1 MCGEKKRASNE
12 TQGSD
17 FDSEVHIA
25 LSIKLCLAAHGRK
38 RGSVI
43 LNQWFSIRNIW
54 QRLGTFLVVTT
65 WGCNWHIVNRDW

>member
-43 LNQWFSIRNIW
+43 LNQWFLKCIS
-54 QRLGTFLVVTT
+54 
-65 WGCNWHIVNRDW
+65 